1 MRLRLVRLAL
11 SLTALAALCAIFERT
26 IRYWRDLAL
35 SNCGEAE
42 AGGNCLALQR
52 VRESGVVSWFIGGT
66 LILAALILFSHL
78 KSTDK

>member
-1 MRLRLVRLAL
+1 MKLRLLGLGL
-11 SLTALAALCAIFERT
+11 SLTALAALYVIFDRA
-26 IRYWRDLAL
+26 IRYWRELAL

-52 VRESGVVSWFIGGT
+52 SREGGLVTLFVVVA
-66 LILAALILFSHL
+66 LILASLIVFSHF